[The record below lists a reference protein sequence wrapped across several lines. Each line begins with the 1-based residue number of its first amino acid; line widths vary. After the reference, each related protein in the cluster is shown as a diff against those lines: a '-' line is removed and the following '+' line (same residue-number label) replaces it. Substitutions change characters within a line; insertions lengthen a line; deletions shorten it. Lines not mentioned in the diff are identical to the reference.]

1 MLLISFLISL
11 SILLYIIISYII
23 LTEQKNDDHILQS
36 SSLFSPLFFASVY
49 SQYNILETTLNE
61 FSISISHG
69 LYISISDN
77 NIQRNIQ

>member
-23 LTEQKNDDHILQS
+23 LTEPTNDDHILHS

-49 SQYNILETTLNE
+49 GQYNILEITLNE
-61 FSISISHG
+61 FSILSFE
-69 LYISISDN
+69 LYMHL
-77 NIQRNIQ
+77 